1 MVDYQVG
8 GLSQLIG
15 QSSDVK
21 ELDDL
26 FKATSKPEI
35 EESSVVNIKQSDST
49 AAKDDDLENLD
60 DVDIEG
66 VEKSQKFNQ
75 LSRNFQINNEE
86 LNKTKIRNREQ
97 EERTIFIGNLPSDVS
112 KKTLNGIFAKIG
124 TIDSIRL
131 RGAARPDLKTTK
143 KQAIIQRNFHENRHN
158 IIAYIRYKDIENA
171 KKALKLNGS
180 KIEDNIIRVDLACG
194 NEDTKD
200 TKDQSKAIFVGNLG
214 FSTEEQTVHE
224 HFEKCG
230 EILGI
235 RIVRDSKT
243 GMGKGFCYVNFKESK
258 SVATAL
264 DLMSN
269 TRLAGRTLRVSK
281 SVNRPKKTMKVEE
294 TVKPSSKKS
303 NVFIPNK
310 KNNKKNNSNDSKVKK
325 MKKKFLKPSFEGKNA
340 ATDAS
345 DSSQKK
351 KTKKKFKGER
361 QRKLIAKKLAQK

>member
-1 MVDYQVG
+1 MADYQVG

-35 EESSVVNIKQSDST
+35 VESSVIDIQQSDSI
-49 AAKDDDLENLD
+49 AAKNDVDLEND
-60 DVDIEG
+60 NTDEG

-86 LNKTKIRNREQ
+86 KNKTKVRDKEQ
-97 EERTIFIGNLPSDVS
+97 EERTIFIGNLPSNVS

-124 TIDSIRL
+124 KIETIRL

-143 KQAIIQRNFHENRHN
+143 KQAIIQRSFHENRHN
-158 IIAYIRYKDIENA
+158 IIAYIRYTDIETA

-180 KIEDNIIRVDLACG
+180 KIEENIIRVDLACG
-194 NEDTKD
+194 NEDSNV
-200 TKDQSKAIFVGNLG
+200 DQSKAIFVGNLG

-230 EILGI
+230 EII
-235 RIVRDSKT
+235 SVRIVRDSKT
-243 GMGKGFCYVNFKESK
+243 GIGKGFCYVNFKDLK
-258 SVATAL
+258 SVAKAV
-264 DLMSN
+264 DLMNN
-269 TRLAGRTLRVSK
+269 TSLSGRKLRVSK
-281 SVNRPKKTMKVEE
+281 SVNRPKKTIKVDRKNLP
-294 TVKPSSKKS
+294 TSKKS

-345 DSSQKK
+345 ESSQKK
-351 KTKKKFKGER
+351 KNKKKFKGER